1 MLGIYFSGTG
11 NSRYALEYFLG
22 QYNRSAE
29 AVSIEDEYAGRKIR
43 CHTELVFCYPVQ
55 YSNIPKMVKDFV
67 YLNANLWEGK
77 KVFIIAT
84 MGMFSGDGAGLLGR
98 RLRRY
103 GAQITGGLHLKMP
116 DSIADVW
123 VLKRSLEKNK
133 ELVRKAERKIAQAA
147 LRMKNGDVPQDGM
160 GFLKQM
166 AGLFGQRLYFLSKT
180 AEYTERIKVD
190 TIVCNG
196 CGKCAELCPMES
208 IRVKY
213 KVAHAGNRCTMCYRC
228 INNCPEQAITLIGR
242 RVHEQGT
249 IEKYLS

>member
-11 NSRYALEYFLG
+11 NSRYALE
-22 QYNRSAE
+22 AE
-29 AVSIEDEYAGRKIR
+29 AVSIEDEDAARKIR
-43 CHTELVFCYPVQ
+43 CHTEIIFSYPVQ

-67 YLNANLWEGK
+67 YLNAYLWDGK

-103 GAQITGGLHLKMP
+103 GAQISGGLHLKMP

-123 VLKRSLEKNK
+123 ALKRPLEKNK
-133 ELVRKAERKIAQAA
+133 ELVCKAERKIAQAA

-166 AGLFGQRLYFLSKT
+166 VGLFGQRLYFSSKT
-180 AEYTERIKVD
+180 AQYTERIKVD
-190 TIVCNG
+190 TIACNG

-208 IRVKY
+208 IQVRH
-213 KVAHAGNRCTMCYRC
+213 KVACAGNRCTMCYRC
-228 INNCPEQAITLIGR
+228 INNCPQQAITLIGR
-242 RVHEQGT
+242 RVREQGT

>member
-11 NSRYALEYFLG
+11 NSRYALEYFLK
-22 QYNRSAE
+22 QFDESAE
-29 AVSIEDEYAGRKIR
+29 AVSIEDEDAARKIR
-43 CHTELVFCYPVQ
+43 CHTEIIFSYPVQ

-67 YLNANLWEGK
+67 YLNAYLWDGK

-98 RLRRY
+98 RLCRY
-103 GAQITGGLHLKMP
+103 GAQISGGLHLKMP

-123 VLKRSLEKNK
+123 ALKRPLEKNK
-133 ELVRKAERKIAQAA
+133 ELVCKAERKIAQAA

-166 AGLFGQRLYFLSKT
+166 VGLFGQRLYFSSKT
-180 AEYTERIKVD
+180 AQYTERIKVD
-190 TIVCNG
+190 TIACNG

-208 IRVKY
+208 IQVRH
-213 KVAHAGNRCTMCYRC
+213 KVARAGNRCTMCYRC
-228 INNCPEQAITLIGR
+228 INNCPQQAITLIGR